1 MARARARASETE
13 HAHVLMAGDSG
24 YLQHVA
30 VCLTS
35 LLDSNPHIEFDVA
48 LLVTRHKSESCE
60 KLRRSLARFTKL
72 SLRVI
77 PFDERHLA
85 DLPRYTSAETYA
97 RFWVDDYFPAD
108 VKRVIYLDG
117 DMVIVSPIDEL
128 LSLQMGNKLLA
139 AVTIPGSVRV
149 EALGY
154 DPAHGYFNAG
164 VLVINLERWRELGA
178 RDLLIAAAHSIADK
192 VRDGDQCVLNY
203 CFHADRVR
211 LDYTWNV
218 ISLYFCEQYM
228 NELAL
233 PKDEIARVVRG
244 ARIVHFNGP
253 SKPWQYQCLHP
264 HRRTYLRYLRETE
277 WRDYQPA
284 DYNFLNGVKKSIRW
298 SLGEDRVSAF
308 LTRFRAAGSFRAP
321 R

>member
-1 MARARARASETE
+1 MACDPS
-13 HAHVLMAGDSG
+13 
-24 YLQHVA
+24 YFQHVA

-35 LLDSNPHIEFDVA
+35 LLDSNPHIKFDVA
-48 LLVTRHKSESCE
+48 LLVTRYNSESCA
-60 KLRRSLARFTKL
+60 KLYGSFAHFTKL

-77 PFDERHLA
+77 PFDERRLA
-85 DLPRYTSAETYA
+85 GLPLYSRNPLPSEAYA
-97 RFWVDDYFPAD
+97 RFWVDDYFAAD

-128 LSLQMGNKLLA
+128 LLLPMGNKLLA
-139 AVTIPGSVRV
+139 AVTIPGSTRV

-154 DPAHGYFNAG
+154 DPAYGYFNTG

-178 RDLLIAAAHSIADK
+178 RALLIAAAHSIADK
-192 VRDGDQCVLNY
+192 VRDGDQCVINY
-203 CFHADRVR
+203 CFHADRIR

-218 ISLYFCEQYM
+218 ITPFFRKSNGLP
-228 NELAL
+228 L
-233 PKDEIARVVRG
+233 PKDEIARVVRA
-244 ARIVHFNGP
+244 ARIVHFNGS

-284 DYNFLNGVKKSIRW
+284 DYNFVNVVKKIIRLF
-298 SLGEDRVSAF
+298 LGEHRVSAF
-308 LTRFRAAGSFRAP
+308 LTRLRAACSSGAVG
-321 R
+321 

>member
-1 MARARARASETE
+1 MASARARASETE
-13 HAHVLMAGDSG
+13 HAHVLMACDSC

-48 LLVTRHKSESCE
+48 LLVTRHKSESCA

-77 PFDERHLA
+77 PFDESRLA
-85 DLPRYTSAETYA
+85 GLPLYSRNPLPAETYA
-97 RFWVDDYFPAD
+97 RFWVDDHFPAD

-117 DMVIVSPIDEL
+117 DMLIVSPIDEL
-128 LSLQMGNKLLA
+128 LSLQMGNKVLA

-178 RDLLIAAAHSIADK
+178 RALLIAAAHSIADK

-203 CFHADRVR
+203 CFHADRIR

-218 ISLYFCEQYM
+218 ITPFFQKSNGLG
-228 NELAL
+228 L
-233 PKDEIARVVRG
+233 PKDEIGRVARG
-244 ARIVHFNGP
+244 ARIVHFNGS

-284 DYNFLNGVKKSIRW
+284 DYNFVNAVKKIIRLF
-298 SLGEDRVSAF
+298 LGEHRVSAF
-308 LTRFRAAGSFRAP
+308 LMRLRAAGSFRA
-321 R
+321 